1 MQPTL
6 AHAYKSCQPEDL
18 ENSMCF
24 EILGFDV
31 LIDTNMKPWVLEIN
45 ISPSFSIDTPLDF
58 RIKKEVI
65 EESIRLLN
73 LSYNRKLRF
82 RRKEKKEWQK

>member
-82 RRKEKKEWQK
+82 RRKEKKE